1 MHHPYDDLAKT
12 VGKGALSASGP
23 TTIEHA
29 ISRSTQRADIRHDP
43 DPARAAERARLGLLG
58 RIAEVLCLIEVYGH
72 APDGGEWRACL
83 IKHFAHWEASRRKA
97 RTDDAKRKTKGLD
110 PEPFVK
116 PMLWILAVSFSEP
129 MLRKLK
135 VRTRAGWPKGVHF
148 HGDDLHRVGIVV
160 ASELPRDRSTLL
172 VRIMVAGPLLADA
185 MAELVA
191 LPAGAIER
199 GMVEGAVVDLERTLG
214 QKSRRNPEAEEIVA
228 MLQGTF
234 TEAQMM
240 GRAEGEARALLAALR
255 VRGIPVP
262 DAARERILTERDP
275 DLLERWVE
283 RAIVAATVAEVFD
296 GPSRAD

>member
-12 VGKGALSASGP
+12 VGKDALSASGP

-43 DPARAAERARLGLLG
+43 DPERAAERARLGLLG

-72 APDGGEWRACL
+72 VPDGREWRGCL

-97 RTDDAKRKTKGLD
+97 RTDNERRRVKGLD

-129 MLRKLK
+129 MLRKLT

-172 VRIMVAGPLLADA
+172 VRTMVAGPLLADA
-185 MAELVA
+185 IAELAV
-191 LPAGAIER
+191 LPEDAIER
-199 GMVEGAVVDLERTLG
+199 GLVEGGVVDLERALG
-214 QKSRRNPEAEEIVA
+214 QKPSRTPEEKEIVA

-234 TEAQMM
+234 TEARKW
-240 GRAEGEARALLAALR
+240 GRAEGMACALLAALR

-262 DAARERILTERDP
+262 DAARERILAERDP
-275 DLLERWVE
+275 ALLERWVE
-283 RAIVAATVAEVFD
+283 RAIVAASVAEVFD
-296 GPSRAD
+296 EPSRAG